1 MRGRRRPHDRPRR
14 HRRSA
19 RRHADAHQARRS
31 VELQVVHGLS
41 GCLDGRRRGVVQ
53 SHARRR
59 SARRHDL
66 RPRRERPRDTSA
78 DRGGGRPG
86 PHGPEVSCPHS
97 PLADGRRGHPPGY
110 SAGRAG
116 PHASVRRAS
125 VGGRGAGGRHRSA
138 RPRSS
143 GTRRDVPA
151 LFVPHRG
158 GLRSP
163 RIRGGEVRH
172 DAAVAHAG
180 APGGV
185 VARRADRRPSSRL
198 DGPLPVLLQRA
209 AVGDAQLQ
217 AAGPTRFQQDSQRR
231 ARGGDTAPLDLRR
244 RCAASRPPADPLR
257 GADRDDARQAL
268 WAFPPQGHDRRR
280 LGCGPCP
287 IRRRGGVDD
296 PRRGGA
302 QSGGLHALR
311 GASGHRASEE
321 GVPAGAGDRRRG
333 PVARQGRDGRI
344 RASRRMREGVK
355 RASHGR
361 IPEVAEMENPMES
374 WRNRKTLILSRTD
387 MMGLVTPAEY
397 VSCVEQAYRMH
408 GEGRYFMEPKGH
420 IVLDK
425 YPGEWEAMPS
435 YIEEPEAAA
444 CKWVS
449 IREQNRER
457 FDLPTVFSILIYTH
471 PETGFPLA
479 ICDGSFHTVMRTGA
493 AAAVSVRWM
502 ARPDAQ
508 TLAIVGAG
516 HMAQGTLATCNE
528 VVKWRDVRVWSRTQP
543 SLDRFIQSEQPKYDR
558 FRIRGS
564 TDLKQVVQGADV
576 IVTVTPARAP
586 LVMDEWVADGAHIA
600 ALGADKRGDQELD
613 PRILKRARI
622 FVDDLRQCRHDG
634 GINVPLAAGLLT
646 ERDIAG
652 EIGEIIVG
660 RKRGRT
666 SASEITVFDSTGI
679 ALQDSAPV
687 PREYERALAAGVGI
701 EKKMIST

>member
-1 MRGRRRPHDRPRR
+1 
-14 HRRSA
+14 
-19 RRHADAHQARRS
+19 
-31 VELQVVHGLS
+31 
-41 GCLDGRRRGVVQ
+41 
-53 SHARRR
+53 
-59 SARRHDL
+59 
-66 RPRRERPRDTSA
+66 
-78 DRGGGRPG
+78 
-86 PHGPEVSCPHS
+86 
-97 PLADGRRGHPPGY
+97 
-110 SAGRAG
+110 
-116 PHASVRRAS
+116 
-125 VGGRGAGGRHRSA
+125 
-138 RPRSS
+138 
-143 GTRRDVPA
+143 
-151 LFVPHRG
+151 
-158 GLRSP
+158 
-163 RIRGGEVRH
+163 
-172 DAAVAHAG
+172 
-180 APGGV
+180 
-185 VARRADRRPSSRL
+185 
-198 DGPLPVLLQRA
+198 
-209 AVGDAQLQ
+209 
-217 AAGPTRFQQDSQRR
+217 
-231 ARGGDTAPLDLRR
+231 
-244 RCAASRPPADPLR
+244 
-257 GADRDDARQAL
+257 
-268 WAFPPQGHDRRR
+268 
-280 LGCGPCP
+280 
-287 IRRRGGVDD
+287 
-296 PRRGGA
+296 
-302 QSGGLHALR
+302 
-311 GASGHRASEE
+311 
-321 GVPAGAGDRRRG
+321 
-333 PVARQGRDGRI
+333 
-344 RASRRMREGVK
+344 
-355 RASHGR
+355 
-361 IPEVAEMENPMES
+361 MENPMES

-528 VVKWRDVRVWSRTQP
+528 VVKWRDVRVWSRSQA
-543 SLDRFIQSEQPKYDR
+543 SLDRFVQSEQPKYDR
-558 FRIRGS
+558 FKIRGS

-622 FVDDLRQCRHDG
+622 FVDDLRQCRTDG
-634 GINVPLAAGLLT
+634 EINVPLAAGLLT
-646 ERDIAG
+646 DRDIAG

-679 ALQDSAPV
+679 ALQDSATV
-687 PREYERALAAGVGI
+687 PLEYERALAAGVGI